1 MSKRPHSLIG
11 YLAAFSRYELLC
23 DGDACIIAGSE
34 AKLNDYLAVN
44 RASLPARYEIK
55 KVRFEE
61 LLRGLRGLRAGGAY
75 AFDEEAYNRFYPQAQ
90 RAGLKVGPEDFS
102 APPPPGLTRP
112 AIHLV
117 RVQHFRIR

>member
-23 DGDACIIAGSE
+23 DGDACVIAGSE
-34 AKLNDYLAVN
+34 AKLKDYLAVN
-44 RASLPARYEIK
+44 HPARPMRYEIK

-61 LLRGLRGLRAGGAY
+61 LLRGLRAGGAY

-90 RAGLKVGPEDFS
+90 RAGWAVGPEDFS
-102 APPPPGLTRP
+102 TPPPPGLRRP

-117 RVQHFRIR
+117 RVQHFRLQ

>member
-1 MSKRPHSLIG
+1 LSKPPHSLIG

-23 DGDACIIAGSE
+23 DGDACIIVGSE
-34 AKLNDYLAVN
+34 AKLKDYLA
-44 RASLPARYEIK
+44 AISADLPKPYEIK
-55 KVRFEE
+55 KARFED
-61 LLRGLRGLRAGGAY
+61 LLRVLRLGGAY

-102 APPPPGLTRP
+102 TPPPAGLARP

-117 RVQHFRIR
+117 RVQLRR

>member
-1 MSKRPHSLIG
+1 VSKRSPSLIG

-34 AKLNDYLAVN
+34 AKLKDYLAVHN
-44 RASLPARYEIK
+44 TVLPKRCEIK

-61 LLRGLRGLRAGGAY
+61 LLRGLRAGGAY
-75 AFDEEAYNRFYPQAQ
+75 AFDEDAYKRFYPQAQ
-90 RAGLKVGPEDFS
+90 RAGLAVGPEDFS
-102 APPPPGLTRP
+102 TPPPPGLTRP

-117 RVQHFRIR
+117 RVQHFRLR

>member
-11 YLAAFSRYELLC
+11 YLAAFSRYALLC
-23 DGDACIIAGSE
+23 DGDACIITGSE
-34 AKLNDYLAVN
+34 ARLKDYLAAN
-44 RASLPARYEIK
+44 RAALPARYEVK
-55 KVRFEE
+55 KVRFDE
-61 LLRGLRGLRAGGAY
+61 LLTGIRAGLGY

-102 APPPPGLTRP
+102 TPPPPGLKRP

-117 RVQHFRIR
+117 RVQLGR

>member
-1 MSKRPHSLIG
+1 MSQRPHSLIG

-23 DGDACIIAGSE
+23 EGDACIIAGSE
-34 AKLNDYLAVN
+34 AKLKEYLAVN
-44 RASLPARYEIK
+44 NAALPKRYEIK

-61 LLRGLRGLRAGGAY
+61 LLQGLRAGGAY

-102 APPPPGLTRP
+102 GPPPPGLKRP

-117 RVQHFRIR
+117 RVQCL

>member
-1 MSKRPHSLIG
+1 MSKPPHSLIG

-34 AKLNDYLAVN
+34 AKLKDYLAVN
-44 RASLPARYEIK
+44 IAALPKRYEIK
-55 KVRFEE
+55 KVRFDD
-61 LLRGLRGLRAGGAY
+61 LLRGLRAGGAY
-75 AFDEEAYNRFYPQAQ
+75 AFDEEAYQRFYPQAQ

-102 APPPPGLTRP
+102 TPPPAGLTRP

-117 RVQHFRIR
+117 RVQCR